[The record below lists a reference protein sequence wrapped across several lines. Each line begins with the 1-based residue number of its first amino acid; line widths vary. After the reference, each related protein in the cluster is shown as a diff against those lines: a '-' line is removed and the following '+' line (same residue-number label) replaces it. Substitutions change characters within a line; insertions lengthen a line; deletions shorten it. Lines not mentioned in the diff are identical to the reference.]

1 MRWYLNDVSV
11 VGRSTTIEVG
21 STRSGDIVPFGIIIS
36 DILGAV

>member
-1 MRWYLNDVSV
+1 MRWYLNDTSV

-21 STRSGDIVPFGIIIS
+21 PTWSGGILPFGIIIS